1 MREASVTTVRVFG
14 TIMGLA
20 GLEHGIGEVL
30 EGNRAIPEL
39 IFRSWPDSDY
49 FRIMNGE
56 PALSILPTYLQSGV
70 LTILV
75 SIAFILF
82 TTVFVKRKGSGIV
95 LMLLAGGMLLV
106 GGGLFPPVLGFVVAV
121 LASRIHI
128 PIKPLSGNN
137 PVRNKPFLANNWR
150 WITGFSILAWLCL
163 MPGMNFLS
171 HFSSGDNTGLMG
183 IIVLVAIGSFVVASI
198 ASRASDGWD
207 SRILSDRQSM
217 K

>member
-1 MREASVTTVRVFG
+1 
-14 TIMGLA
+14 MGLA

-49 FRIMNGE
+49 FQIMNGE
-56 PALSILPTYLQSGV
+56 PALSILPTYWLSGV

-75 SIAFILF
+75 STAFILF
-82 TTVFVKRKGSGIV
+82 ATAFVKRKRAGNV
-95 LMLLAGGMLLV
+95 LMLLAGAMLLV

-121 LASRIHI
+121 LASRIHV
-128 PIKPLSGNN
+128 PIKTVSGKM
-137 PVRNKPFLANNWR
+137 PGHSKPFLAANWR

-163 MPGMNFLS
+163 MPGMNLLS
-171 HFSSGDNTGLMG
+171 HFSTGDYTALMG
-183 IIVLVAIGSFVVASI
+183 VIVLVAIGSFALASV

-207 SRILSDRQSM
+207 SRNLQDQQNIQ
-217 K
+217 